1 MEESVNSSSNIVA
14 ILIVGIYL
22 TSASCL
28 LVLMLSRVLKE
39 KYEKEKYMYTSN
51 TDMEKLDLNTEWA
64 YISLDLNGLKQA
76 NDSLGHSAGD
86 ELICAASNCMK
97 FAFAS
102 YGKIYRI
109 GGDEFV
115 VLIQESVS
123 NIDSILQVFD
133 VTIHDWHGKY
143 SNSISISYGVVK
155 SSEQDFDGNPQLDRV
170 D

>member
-1 MEESVNSSSNIVA
+1 MEQ
-14 ILIVGIYL
+14 
-22 TSASCL
+22 
-28 LVLMLSRVLKE
+28 
-39 KYEKEKYMYTSN
+39 
-51 TDMEKLDLNTEWA
+51 LDLNTEWA
-64 YISLDLNGLKQA
+64 YIFLDLNGLKQA

-143 SNSISISYGVVK
+143 SNLISVSYGVVK
-155 SSEQDFDGNPQLDRV
+155 SSEQDFDSVQEISKLADERMYQNKRIIIQRVVMIEEGNEKASLGMLFV
-170 D
+170 LILFINCFF

>member
-1 MEESVNSSSNIVA
+1 
-14 ILIVGIYL
+14 
-22 TSASCL
+22 
-28 LVLMLSRVLKE
+28 
-39 KYEKEKYMYTSN
+39 
-51 TDMEKLDLNTEWA
+51 MEKLDLNTEWA

-86 ELICAASNCMK
+86 ELICGAANCMK

-123 NIDSILQVFD
+123 
-133 VTIHDWHGKY
+133 
-143 SNSISISYGVVK
+143 YGVVK
-155 SSEQDFDGNPQLDRV
+155 SSEQDFDSVQEISKLADERMYQNKKDYYTTSCNDRRR
-170 D
+170 

>member
-1 MEESVNSSSNIVA
+1 
-14 ILIVGIYL
+14 
-22 TSASCL
+22 
-28 LVLMLSRVLKE
+28 
-39 KYEKEKYMYTSN
+39 
-51 TDMEKLDLNTEWA
+51 MEKLDLNTEWA
-64 YISLDLNGLKQA
+64 YIFLDLNGLTQA

-143 SNSISISYGVVK
+143 PIQYLYHMV
-155 SSEQDFDGNPQLDRV
+155 SSSLQNKILIRFKK
-170 D
+170 